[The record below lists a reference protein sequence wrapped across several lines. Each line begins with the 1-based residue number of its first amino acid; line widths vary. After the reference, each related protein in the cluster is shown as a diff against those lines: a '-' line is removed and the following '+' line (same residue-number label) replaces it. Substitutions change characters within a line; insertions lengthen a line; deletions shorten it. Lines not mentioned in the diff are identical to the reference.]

1 MAQNTKNTKSTS
13 SANIREFVLAVCLVV
28 FGCVLLSFG
37 FAVSPTGVIDPTVLA
52 AFGEICTL
60 VGAILGYNYAAQKK
74 VDKVK
79 SDLYREMLNKEEN
92 EDEDT
97 NR

>member
-1 MAQNTKNTKSTS
+1 MAKIERNPESVNV
-13 SANIREFVLAVCLVV
+13 REFVLAVCLVV
-28 FGCVLLSFG
+28 FGCVLLAFG
-37 FAVSPTGVIDPTVLA
+37 FAVNPTGVIDATVLT

-79 SDLYREMLNKEEN
+79 TDLYKEMLKKEEN
-92 EDEDT
+92 EDTD
-97 NR
+97 R